1 MSLGDSHCRLLEV
14 EVEVF
19 EVEVDIDR
27 GILSELLKTENVEW
41 NNKRQAQTI
50 KDLVPPVCSSF
61 R

>member
-27 GILSELLKTENVEW
+27 GILSELLKDR
-41 NNKRQAQTI
+41 KRRMEQQETGT
-50 KDLVPPVCSSF
+50 DDQRSCSPSMQ
-61 R
+61 